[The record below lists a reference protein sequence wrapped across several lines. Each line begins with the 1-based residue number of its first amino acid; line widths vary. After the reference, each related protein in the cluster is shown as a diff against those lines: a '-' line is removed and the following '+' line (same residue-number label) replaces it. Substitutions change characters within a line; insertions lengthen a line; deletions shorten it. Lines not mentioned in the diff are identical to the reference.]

1 MQFAIILTRPCPA
14 VSPGACIALPHG
26 NLDCMFPDR
35 GQDIFVFGGDLSA
48 TGLKTLEAGQR
59 VTFDIKTNKKGK
71 GPSAGNI
78 RVETSPDNSVQTDD
92 GTTAK
97 SDSPSTDQSQK
108 QTRPANN
115 NQQNQVQIG
124 KHKGIVKFFDVARGF
139 GFIVPDEGDE
149 DIFLHGGDLP
159 ATGLTELAHKQRV
172 TFDIRTNRS
181 GREPRAYNVRIAASP
196 ADLAQPHDALF
207 KALLN
212 DPQRAGAFLHEHL
225 PNNIAAQLSNEPPVI
240 MNASF
245 IDYTLAQT
253 QSDLL
258 LEVQTKTGSPALVY
272 VLVEHKS
279 YPDPMLPLQL
289 ATYMT
294 RVWTHHAN
302 TRAKEEKQN
311 DQDKQDKQD
320 DQAGQEKREHDPRKP
335 LPPIIPMALYH
346 GAKRWT
352 ASSGLADM
360 IDADD
365 PDLVI
370 LPGQSY
376 IFRDLGQIDD
386 AALSQHLALRAGL
399 LALKHTTI
407 DGLIE
412 TLAELQRKEG
422 TTGNKPQEDGQQE
435 NGPQELIRQIL
446 SYILHT
452 YDGLDLDG
460 LTDQMAQHDKSLEAF
475 VGTIAETLI
484 QKGET
489 RGEAR
494 GMAVGLAEGEA
505 RGEARGEA
513 KSLLLLLE
521 SRFGS
526 VPKKIKAQIDNAKIE
541 QLDTWFRK
549 ALNASSIE
557 DVFQAQH

>member
-1 MQFAIILTRPCPA
+1 MTKSDQNPA
-14 VSPGACIALPHG
+14 QPTSDQSTDQPGKHSGTVKFFKSKKGFGFIA
-26 NLDCMFPDR
+26 PDD
-35 GQDIFVFGGDLSA
+35 GDKDIFVFGGDLSA

-386 AALSQHLALRAGL
+386 NALSQHLALRAGL

-422 TTGNKPQEDGQQE
+422 TIED
-435 NGPQELIRQIL
+435 GPQELIRQIL

-452 YDGLDLDG
+452 YDGLDLGG
-460 LTDQMAQHDKSLEAF
+460 LTDEMAQYDKSLEAS

-484 QKGET
+484 QKGEAR
-489 RGEAR
+489 RG
-494 GMAVGLAEGEA
+494 
-505 RGEARGEA
+505 A
-513 KSLLLLLE
+513 KSLVLLLE

-526 VPKKIKAQIDNAKIE
+526 VPKKIKAQIDDAKIE
-541 QLDTWFRK
+541 QLDAWFQK
-549 ALNASSIE
+549 ALNAAAME